1 MTNSKGRKDVHLLVS
16 ADIHRL
22 AKIECAKAGIELSR
36 ATEALWLAWSEGT
49 IDQQQVMI
57 GLEWAGI
64 KESSR
69 QQEEKH

>member
-49 IDQQQVMI
+49 IDFQQAVT
-57 GLEWAGI
+57 GLEWASI
-64 KESSR
+64 KEESSR
-69 QQEEKH
+69 R